1 MIKSGGHRI
10 SPKEIEETILE
21 IPGVHEV
28 AVVGVEDEI
37 LGESITAY
45 VVPKGRGVI
54 ESQVVRRHCMERL
67 SIHQVPRDV
76 LFVDELPKT
85 ATGKVKKHELL

>member
-10 SPKEIEETILE
+10 SPKEIEEAILE
-21 IPGVHEV
+21 LPAVHEV

-37 LGESITAY
+37 LGESITAF
-45 VVPKGRGVI
+45 VVPKEQCVI
-54 ESQVVRRHCMERL
+54 DSQDVQRHCTERL
-67 SIHQVPRDV
+67 SVYQVPRKV
-76 LFVDELPKT
+76 LFLRELPKT